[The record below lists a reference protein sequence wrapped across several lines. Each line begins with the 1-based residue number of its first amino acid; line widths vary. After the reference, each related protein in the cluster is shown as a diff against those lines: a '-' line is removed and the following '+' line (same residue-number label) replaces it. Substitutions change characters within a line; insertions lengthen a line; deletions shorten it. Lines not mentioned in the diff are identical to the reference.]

1 MAVNDRLNFTEEEL
15 KMIEEERERART
27 GRTISQAE
35 REAQELERK
44 LK

>member
-1 MAVNDRLNFTEEEL
+1 MAVNKLNYSDEEL

-35 REAQELERK
+35 REARELERK